1 MDPLI
6 FLDYPL
12 DKERLLEDAI
22 EAKKNSKPYTD
33 SRYPDLYME
42 DWLIGH
48 YNSEYITRIMNDFKV
63 EGKPR
68 YYWMKPY
75 AVIPEHVDNGTQCS
89 LNFVLTDNAS
99 PIIIN
104 DMQYYYTAIL
114 LNTTVPHSV
123 INNEYERIMLKI
135 SIFNESYED
144 LAKRIKYRYD
154 QNRNI

>member
-12 DKERLLEDAI
+12 DREKLLS
-22 EAKKNSKPYTD
+22 EAVIARQNSKPYTD
-33 SRYPDLYME
+33 SRYPDLVMD

-48 YNSEYITRIMNDFKV
+48 YNSEYITKIMHDFEV

-68 YYWMKPY
+68 FYWMKPH
-75 AVIPEHVDNGTQCS
+75 AVIPEHTDNGTQCS

-99 PIIIN
+99 PITIGDN
-104 DMQYYYTAIL
+104 QYHYTAIL

-123 INNEYERIMLKI
+123 TNNEHERVMLKI
-135 SIFNESYED
+135 SIFNETYND
-144 LAKRIKYRYD
+144 LANRIKYRYD
-154 QNRNI
+154 

>member
-12 DKERLLEDAI
+12 DKERLLKDAI

-48 YNSEYITRIMNDFKV
+48 YNSEYITRIMNDFNI

-68 YYWMKPY
+68 YYWMKPH

-99 PIIIN
+99 PITIDN
-104 DMQYYYTAIL
+104 REYYYTAIL

>member
-22 EAKKNSKPYTD
+22 EAKINSKPYTD

-48 YNSEYITRIMNDFKV
+48 YNSEYITRIMNDFNI

-68 YYWMKPY
+68 YYWMKPH

>member
-12 DKERLLEDAI
+12 DKEKLLVEAI
-22 EAKKNSKPYTD
+22 EAKQNSKPYTD

-48 YNSEYITRIMNDFKV
+48 YNSEYITKIMNDFEV

-68 YYWMKPY
+68 YYWMKPH

-89 LNFVLTDNAS
+89 LNFVLTENAS
-99 PIIIN
+99 PVTIGGTE
-104 DMQYYYTAIL
+104 YYYDSIL

-123 INNEYERIMLKI
+123 TNNEHERIMLKI
-135 SIFNESYED
+135 SIFNESYTD
-144 LAKRIKYRYD
+144 LAKRIKYKKNDTY
-154 QNRNI
+154 

>member
-33 SRYPDLYME
+33 SRYPDLHME

-48 YNSEYITRIMNDFKV
+48 YNSEYITQIMNDFNI

-68 YYWMKPY
+68 YYWMKPH

-99 PIIIN
+99 PITIN

-114 LNTTVPHSV
+114 LNTTIPHSV

>member
-6 FLDYPL
+6 FLDYQL
-12 DKERLLEDAI
+12 DKEKLLN
-22 EAKKNSKPYTD
+22 EAKIARENSKPYTD
-33 SRYPDLYME
+33 SRYPDLIMD

-48 YNSEYITRIMNDFKV
+48 YNSEYITKIMQDFLV

-89 LNFVLTDNAS
+89 LNFVLTENAA
-99 PIIIN
+99 PINIGSEE
-104 DMQYYYTAIL
+104 YYYTSIL

-123 INNEYERIMLKI
+123 TNNEHERIMLKI
-135 SIFNESYED
+135 SIFNESYEE
-144 LAKRIKYRYD
+144 LSKRIKYV
-154 QNRNI
+154 NKSN